1 MRTSLVVLAL
11 LVVAPHNAIRAQN
24 MAEMNHAAKVIDG
37 SKTPQLIPDVVAYR
51 LYFVAVSEMP
61 NPTPDQV
68 RRQRAH
74 LGRIGLSDADRD
86 STARILETFKV
97 QYQALIDDYNNTPEV
112 KSGSTALQS
121 AMLARRNTLVQ
132 ITRDSLKESLS
143 ADGMARFDAHVQREK
158 AHMRVAEGDN

>member
-24 MAEMNHAAKVIDG
+24 MAEMNHAAKV
-37 SKTPQLIPDVVAYR
+37 LIPDVVAYR